1 MTNTITQV
9 YLIEC
14 LTNMHV
20 GIGGTNYDIVDNAV
34 QKDVITGFPTI
45 FSSSLKG
52 ALREYCEHNG
62 LNKEYIK
69 YIFGSDKNDKQSDT
83 GNYKFLPADL
93 LSFPV
98 RSKGIPFYNA
108 TSNELV
114 EQINKIGN
122 AFRQG
127 NVIDFSETAEE
138 NKPKTK
144 KAGQQLEDYI
154 SEGGLVAQNEHIGE
168 NIAVFHCRDLQHI
181 TEGLPV
187 IARNKLDNGES
198 KNLWYEEVV
207 PRATRFVFFV
217 KAEETVEESKNERL
231 KAFEKM
237 ITSKNNPVQIG
248 ANGSVGYGYCKI
260 KRIK

>member
-1 MTNTITQV
+1 MTNTITQA

-14 LTNMHV
+14 LTNMHA

-34 QKDVITGFPTI
+34 QKDVTTGFPTI

-52 ALREYCEHNG
+52 ALREYCKYNG
-62 LNKEYIK
+62 LDKASLK
-69 YIFGSDKNDKQSDT
+69 YIFGSDDKDDTSDA

-98 RSKGIPFYNA
+98 RSKGVPFYNA
-108 TSNELV
+108 TSKELV

-122 AFRQG
+122 AFGKG
-127 NVIDFSETAEE
+127 NIINFSETAEE
-138 NKPKTK
+138 NKPKTQN
-144 KAGQQLEDYI
+144 AGQQLED
-154 SEGGLVAQNEHIGE
+154 
-168 NIAVFHCRDLQHI
+168 HCKDLQHI
-181 TEGLPV
+181 TNGLPV
-187 IARNKLDNGES
+187 IARNQLDNGES

-217 KAEETVEESKNERL
+217 KAEENDKKRL
-231 KAFEKM
+231 DKFDEM
-237 ITSKNNPVQIG
+237 ITSQNNPVQIG

-260 KRIK
+260 TKIK